1 MQKYALKRYKIK
13 QMFIFTL
20 TKIAICY
27 KILIS
32 VIFERIVVTM
42 GLTLTEKILKS
53 HLVDGEFVKGQEIGI
68 RIDQTLTQD
77 ATGTMAY
84 LEYEA
89 MGVPRVRTEKSV
101 AYIDHNTL
109 QSGFENADDHRFI
122 GSVCK
127 KHGIYFSRPG
137 NGICHQV
144 HLERFG
150 IPGKTLIGSDSHT
163 PTGGGIGMIAIGAG
177 GLDVAVAM
185 GGGAYY
191 ITYPKIVKVNLTGKL
206 SPWVSAKD
214 VILEVLRRMSVKGGV
229 GKVIE
234 YCGEGVKTLTVPER
248 ATITN
253 MGAEL
258 GATTSIFPSD
268 ETTLAF
274 LKAQDRAD
282 VWSELKADDD
292 AVYDEQID
300 IDLSQLVPLAACPH
314 SPDNVKSVNEIG
326 KLKIDQ
332 VCIGSCTN
340 SSYVDMMKVAHILKG
355 KTVDPSVSLAIAPGS
370 KQVLNMIAENGALA
384 DMIAAGARIL
394 ESACG
399 PCIGMGQSPNSKGV
413 SLRTFN
419 RNFEGRSGTKDGQIY
434 LVSPEMAAVSAL
446 TGYLTDPRTLGDM
459 PEFKLPEHFK
469 INDNMV
475 VPPADEADMD
485 SVEVLRGPNIKP
497 FPQTSPLDDSIDC
510 QVSLKVGDN
519 ITTDHIMPAGAKI
532 LPLRSNIP
540 AISQHCFT
548 VCDEDF
554 PRRAKNM
561 GKSIIVGGSNY
572 GQGSSREHAALA
584 PLYLGIKAVLVKSF
598 ARIHRAN
605 LINAGILPLTFV
617 NEADYD
623 KINQGDEIVLADV
636 RADVEADMSKLTVV
650 NKTTGVEIPVLCELT
665 GRTKDIILAG
675 GLLDYTREQLS
686 K

>member
-1 MQKYALKRYKIK
+1 
-13 QMFIFTL
+13 
-20 TKIAICY
+20 
-27 KILIS
+27 
-32 VIFERIVVTM
+32 M
-42 GLTLTEKILKS
+42 GLTLTEKILKA

-340 SSYVDMMKVAHILKG
+340 SSYVDMIKVAHILKG